1 MASSFAKE
9 AATALRLIKARGREA
24 VFTRT
29 TGGSYNPVTQQTVG
43 ATVTTLRI
51 FAVGIAPG
59 KSAEYKIGALTKRN
73 LIELLCAPALGS
85 PPAEG
90 DSVLWGSY
98 AWKVIWVDVLN
109 PDGEGAVFAKAYAE
123 R

>member
-29 TGGSYNPVTQQTVG
+29 TGGTFNPVAQATVG
-43 ATVTTLRI
+43 ATTTTLRI
-51 FAVGIAPG
+51 FAVGLPPG
-59 KSAEYKIGALTKRN
+59 KSAEFKIGSLVKRN
-73 LIELLCAPALGS
+73 LIELLCAPALGA

-90 DSVLWGSY
+90 DSVLWGGY
-98 AWKVIWVDVLN
+98 TWKVLWVDVLN